1 MVIRELLLKS
11 SVSLFKFSLRFF
23 DLQSRPLQMSPLML
37 YLYLKPLYSILG
49 GSTILA
55 APFTKKP
62 SLVLLR

>member
-23 DLQSRPLQMSPLML
+23 DLHSRPLQMSPLML